1 MSQNIT
7 LAEAVE
13 MTSRY
18 RAQRESILIPVMQ
31 GRGIL
36 PVCETI
42 DRAQV
47 DSLLAQPGCTKIR
60 IYYGMYAD
68 QTVHA
73 VLVGVD
79 ATDADILPPTSLS
92 ATNTDPVDGDIINQ
106 GYRCPPIC
114 PPESELNT

>member
-1 MSQNIT
+1 
-7 LAEAVE
+7 

-18 RAQRESILIPVMQ
+18 RTQRESILVPELR
-31 GRGIL
+31 GLGIL

-42 DRAQV
+42 DRALV
-47 DSLLAQPGCTKIR
+47 DSLLSQTGCSKLR
-60 IYYGMYAD
+60 IYYGMYED

-79 ATDADILPPTSLS
+79 ATDADILPPSGLS
-92 ATNTDPVDGDIINQ
+92 ATNTTTEEGDIINQ